1 MTTNFQTKT
10 ANYNVSDVDYLGVS
24 VSYTVTSGVIKIES
38 SAEKDMY
45 IGIAIATTSV
55 KSKQEQLTTGK

>member
-24 VSYTVTSGVIKIES
+24 VSY
-38 SAEKDMY
+38 MF
-45 IGIAIATTSV
+45 SV
-55 KSKQEQLTTGK
+55 M